1 MSSYWRTFAVHPV
14 PIEFPLYRRLPSPKL
29 HYSRW
34 TMLVYVRVAINFN
47 RRKKSNFSYFRY
59 VNNQHFNT
67 RSPTLTIYIL
77 FLSHLSFFQIH
88 FGQQKPHGS
97 NEIYRC
103 SCMAKDDYCMRVRVC
118 VGELKRNIENCLTII
133 ESHTI
138 NKKENENCV
147 SFLPDSFLLLLFRFY
162 LEWVRENAMTVWV
175 SACAWAR
182 STGTEMVPISFSI
195 LINDD
200 IGLMFEC
207 LLCRNCLMCIF
218 YCSMCAVRNGKVR
231 MLIHTH
237 EGEINWNSIF
247 LTLCVFYVN
256 QQHSCSLNRI
266 CGHIFDRRWSW
277 PPLW

>member
-1 MSSYWRTFAVHPV
+1 MTTNRRKAMSSYWRTFAVHPV

-133 ESHTI
+133 ESHKST
-138 NKKENENCV
+138 KKRMKIV
-147 SFLPDSFLLLLFRFY
+147 YHFY
-162 LEWVRENAMTVWV
+162 LILFYYYYFVFILSELERMQWLSGSVHVHEREVREQWWFP
-175 SACAWAR
+175 S
-182 STGTEMVPISFSI
+182 P
-195 LINDD
+195 
-200 IGLMFEC
+200 
-207 LLCRNCLMCIF
+207 
-218 YCSMCAVRNGKVR
+218 
-231 MLIHTH
+231 
-237 EGEINWNSIF
+237 
-247 LTLCVFYVN
+247 
-256 QQHSCSLNRI
+256 SLY
-266 CGHIFDRRWSW
+266 W
-277 PPLW
+277 